1 VTCKTALVLALAC
14 LSSVCLGLSACDS
27 KKPVH
32 GSAMSV
38 TKNSYDNGK
47 VVKNKIVLTAYAMRA
62 ALGNNPNTSAYIT
75 ISNQGTIP
83 DRLVSASCTCADH
96 VTLHTMTMSG
106 GMMRMNEITEGF
118 PVVPGQVLSF
128 VPGGDHIML
137 EGLKAPP
144 RDGEHRE
151 MTLTFEKA
159 GPVVVD
165 MPVSDAPLAK
175 N

>member
-1 VTCKTALVLALAC
+1 MRYKTALLFTLAC
-14 LSSVCLGLSACDS
+14 LGLAACDNA
-27 KKPVH
+27 KPV
-32 GSAMSV
+32 GGAAVAV
-38 TKNSYDNGK
+38 TKNSYDNGS
-47 VVKNKIVLTAYAMRA
+47 VIKNKIVLTAYAMRA
-62 ALGNNPNTSAYIT
+62 ALGNNPNTSAYVT
-75 ISNQGTIP
+75 ISNEGTIP
-83 DRLVSASCTCADH
+83 DRLVSASCACAEH

-118 PVVPGQVLSF
+118 PIAPGQVLTF

-144 RDGEHRE
+144 HDGESRE

-159 GPVVVD
+159 GPIVVK
-165 MPVSDAPLAK
+165 MPVSDAPLSK